1 MNGFCSC
8 ERLTHIKVE
17 ADFYTDP
24 LWCSICG
31 YNLDIDEF
39 PLTELIKE
47 KLMLW
52 VEKYED
58 VLGRNFHQSSFE
70 YELNKRDYNQVG
82 LELTEEI
89 KKDIGHQ
96 YNISF
101 SYV

>member
-1 MNGFCSC
+1 
-8 ERLTHIKVE
+8 
-17 ADFYTDP
+17 
-24 LWCSICG
+24 
-31 YNLDIDEF
+31 
-39 PLTELIKE
+39 
-47 KLMLW
+47 MLW

-58 VLGRNFHQSSFE
+58 VLEENSHQSSFE
-70 YELNKRDYNQVG
+70 YELNKQEYNQVG

>member
-1 MNGFCSC
+1 MNEFCSC

-39 PLTELIKE
+39 PLRELIKE

-58 VLGRNFHQSSFE
+58 VLEENSHQLSFE
-70 YELNKRDYNQVG
+70 YELNKREYNQVG

>member
-1 MNGFCSC
+1 MNEFCSC

-17 ADFYTDP
+17 ADFYIDP

-31 YNLDIDEF
+31 YNLDMDEF
-39 PLTELIKE
+39 PLRELIKE

-58 VLGRNFHQSSFE
+58 VLEENSHQSSFE

>member
-1 MNGFCSC
+1 MNEFCSC

-39 PLTELIKE
+39 PLRELIKK

-58 VLGRNFHQSSFE
+58 VLEENSHQSSFE
-70 YELNKRDYNQVG
+70 YELNKHEYNQVG

>member
-1 MNGFCSC
+1 MNEFCSC

-52 VEKYED
+52 VEKYEA
-58 VLGRNFHQSSFE
+58 VLGGNFHQSSFE
-70 YELNKRDYNQVG
+70 YELNKREYNQVG

>member
-1 MNGFCSC
+1 MNEFCSC

-17 ADFYTDP
+17 ADFYIDP

-31 YNLDIDEF
+31 YNLDMDEF
-39 PLTELIKE
+39 PLRELIKE

-58 VLGRNFHQSSFE
+58 VLEENFHQSSFE

>member
-1 MNGFCSC
+1 MNEFCSC

-39 PLTELIKE
+39 PLRELIKE

-52 VEKYED
+52 VEKYEA
-58 VLGRNFHQSSFE
+58 VLGGNFHQSSFE
-70 YELNKRDYNQVG
+70 YELNKREYNQVG

>member
-1 MNGFCSC
+1 
-8 ERLTHIKVE
+8 
-17 ADFYTDP
+17 
-24 LWCSICG
+24 
-31 YNLDIDEF
+31 
-39 PLTELIKE
+39 
-47 KLMLW
+47 MLW

-58 VLGRNFHQSSFE
+58 VLEENSHQSSFE
-70 YELNKRDYNQVG
+70 YELNKREYNQVG

>member
-1 MNGFCSC
+1 MNEFCSC

-39 PLTELIKE
+39 PLRELIKE

-52 VEKYED
+52 GEKYED
-58 VLGRNFHQSSFE
+58 VLEENSHQSSFE
-70 YELNKRDYNQVG
+70 YELNKREYNQVG

>member
-1 MNGFCSC
+1 MNEFCSC

-58 VLGRNFHQSSFE
+58 VLGENSHQSSFE
-70 YELNKRDYNQVG
+70 YELNKREYNQVG

>member
-1 MNGFCSC
+1 MNEFCSC

-58 VLGRNFHQSSFE
+58 VLGGNFHQSSFE
-70 YELNKRDYNQVG
+70 YELNKREYNQVG

>member
-1 MNGFCSC
+1 MDEFCSC
-8 ERLTHIKVE
+8 EKLTHIKVE

-31 YNLDIDEF
+31 YNLDIDAF
-39 PLTELIKE
+39 PLRELLKE
-47 KLMLW
+47 RLISW
-52 VEKYED
+52 IT
-58 VLGRNFHQSSFE
+58 E
-70 YELNKRDYNQVG
+70 YETLLEEHSNTLPSEYEFNKRRHNQVG

-101 SYV
+101 SYA